1 MAAADVRTRADAM
14 KLVNEHE
21 MGELFK
27 VLAFARG
34 VDFAP
39 LGFAVGDRRHR
50 L

>member
-1 MAAADVRTRADAM
+1 
-14 KLVNEHE
+14 

-34 VDFAP
+34 LDFAP
-39 LGFAVGDRRHR
+39 LGFVSGDRRHT